1 MTPDMQPLFQ
11 PLQIGNMNVVNRLMM
26 SGMSAGMMLDK
37 QGNIT
42 DEMIAY
48 YVERA
53 RNNPGLIAV
62 GASAVIP
69 SQYSFPLPI
78 FNPDIQPSLKRF
90 TDAIHEHDSKIG
102 IQIWDAGGTEGDGRQ
117 IISPSG
123 LSSNARATPESM
135 ARGPVNKALSNAE
148 VKEIVGHFANAALR
162 CEKAGFDFVE
172 VHGAHGYLISNFL
185 TPRYNKRTDEYGGS
199 FENRIRFMLEI
210 VRAIK
215 AKISPK
221 MALGMKFNGDDFLDE
236 GGWTLEDAVRLAPIL
251 EAEGVDYIN
260 VTAGVVGAPRLTI
273 PPMYEPQGCYTF
285 LAEAVKKTVSIP
297 VGTVGRIKDPLM
309 ALDLI
314 ENGKVDF
321 VAMGRPMIADPD
333 IVGKTRRGELEDIRK
348 CLADCRGCID
358 EHMRSAKRG
367 LATTSCVVN
376 PRMTRESVCIDI
388 EGSAKDNPKTILVAG
403 AGLAG
408 LEAARRAA
416 FSGHK
421 VTLCDSQDHI
431 GGQIILAAKAP
442 GRKEIADMVPWYDR
456 QLKKY
461 GVDVRLETIVDATLI
476 DTIAPDVLVVATGS
490 VPTVPQDMMDAIG
503 NAENISLLM
512 VDDIWDDDADI
523 GQNILVLGGNQI
535 GMVVADHLSEG
546 GRNVHVAERGSHF
559 ATKLAGHDR
568 WYLLNRLAQK
578 NVRRLKNVHQVE
590 IESGDQVWISSD
602 KGRSQ
607 LPDIDTIV
615 FASER
620 GSIRTLE
627 AVAEAKG
634 IETHVIGDAFD
645 VTSEDAGTIFANIAQ
660 AYDMARMI

>member
-1 MTPDMQPLFQ
+1 MQPLFE
-11 PLQIGNMNVVNRLMM
+11 PMNIGKMHIVNRLMM
-26 SGMSAGMMLDK
+26 SGMSAGMMLDEK
-37 QGNIT
+37 GNIT
-42 DEMIAY
+42 DEMTAY
-48 YVERA
+48 YLERA

-62 GASAVIP
+62 GASAVVP
-69 SQYSFPLPI
+69 SDYRAPLPVYTDEI
-78 FNPDIQPSLKRF
+78 LPSMRRF
-90 TDAIHEHDSKIG
+90 TDALHQYDCKIG
-102 IQIWDAGGTEGDGRQ
+102 IQLWDGGGTEGDGRPL
-117 IISPSG
+117 ISPSG
-123 LSSNARATPESM
+123 LSSNARSTPEAM
-135 ARGPVNKALSNAE
+135 ARGPVNKALSVEEIKE
-148 VKEIVGHFANAALR
+148 VVGHFASAAAR
-162 CEKAGFDFVE
+162 CEQAGFDFIE

-185 TPRYNKRTDEYGGS
+185 TPRFNKRTDEYGGS

-215 AKISPK
+215 QSISPD
-221 MALGMKFNGDDFLDE
+221 MTLGMKFNGDDFLDE
-236 GGWTLEDAVRLAPIL
+236 GGWTLDDAIRLAPIL
-251 EAEGVDYIN
+251 EAEGVDYVN

-273 PPMYEPQGCYTF
+273 PPMYEPQGCYTY

-297 VGTVGRIKDPLM
+297 VGTVGRIKDPMM

-314 ENGKVDF
+314 ENKKVDF

-333 IVGKTRRGELEDIRK
+333 IVGKTRLGELDDIRK

-367 LATTSCVVN
+367 NAITSCVVN

-388 EGSAKDNPKTILVAG
+388 EGSAKDNPKKILVAG

-416 FSGHK
+416 FSGHE
-421 VTLCDSQDHI
+421 VILCDSQDHI

-461 GVDVRLETIVDATLI
+461 NVDVRLETMVDAALMDSI
-476 DTIAPDVLVVATGS
+476 SPDVVVVATGS
-490 VPTVPQDMMDAIG
+490 VPTVPQDMMDAVG

-512 VDDIWDDDADI
+512 VDDIWDEDAQI
-523 GQNILVLGGNQI
+523 GKNILVLGGNQI
-535 GMVVADHLSEG
+535 GMVVADYLSEQG
-546 GRNVHVAERGSHF
+546 QTVYVAERGRHF

-578 NVRRLKNVHQVE
+578 NVRRIKNAHQVE
-590 IESGDQVWISSD
+590 IETGDRVWITTD
-602 KGRSQ
+602 KGREHF
-607 LPDIDTIV
+607 PEIDTIV

-627 AVAEAKG
+627 SLAESRG

-645 VTSEDAGTIFANIAQ
+645 VVSEEAGTIFANIAQ